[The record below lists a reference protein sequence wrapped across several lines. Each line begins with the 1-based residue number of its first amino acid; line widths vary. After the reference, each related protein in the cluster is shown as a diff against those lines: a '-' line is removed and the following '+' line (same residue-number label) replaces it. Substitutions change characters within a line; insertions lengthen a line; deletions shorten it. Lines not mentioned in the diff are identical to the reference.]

1 MGLIHGR
8 KDTLDKLFKKFAAD
22 PNKLDDPNTKKH
34 NEKGERKEASKI
46 DLPEINKKRIIDQ
59 QLLEEER
66 KKQKI
71 LK

>member
-1 MGLIHGR
+1 MGLMHGR
-8 KDTLDKLFKKFAAD
+8 KDTLDKLFEKFAAD
-22 PNKLDDPNTKKH
+22 PNAKKY
-34 NEKGERKEASKI
+34 NEKAERKEAVEI
-46 DLPEINKKRIIDQ
+46 DLPEIKKKSAIDQ